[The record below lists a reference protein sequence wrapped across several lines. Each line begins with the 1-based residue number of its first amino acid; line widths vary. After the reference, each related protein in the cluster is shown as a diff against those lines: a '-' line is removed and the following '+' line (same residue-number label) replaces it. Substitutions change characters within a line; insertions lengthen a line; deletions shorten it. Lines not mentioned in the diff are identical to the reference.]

1 MIVTLP
7 DNGIP
12 ASRAAR
18 NGGSTDKN
26 EGGKSQ
32 AAAATARE
40 AAPRDA
46 AGHSLQ
52 TLLNV
57 TIDCVRGR
65 YDR

>member
-7 DNGIP
+7 DNGVSAP
-12 ASRAAR
+12 PAAR
-18 NGGSTDKN
+18 SSSSTDKN
-26 EGGKSQ
+26 EGAKSQ
-32 AAAATARE
+32 SATSARE

-46 AGHSLQ
+46 SGHALQ
-52 TLLNV
+52 NLFNV